1 LLKYHRSGAQ
11 KKVLFRWLVTIT
23 SLYFLLMVSNLLVFV
38 FAPAHQWLLGSICI
52 MTFFFI
58 ISLVLFSNPDLLYG
72 HYLNDEA
79 LKEKAG
85 KKIKQVVL
93 SIEKVTEL

>member
-1 LLKYHRSGAQ
+1 
-11 KKVLFRWLVTIT
+11 
-23 SLYFLLMVSNLLVFV
+23 
-38 FAPAHQWLLGSICI
+38 

-72 HYLNDEA
+72 HYFNPEF

-85 KKIKQVVL
+85 KKSKTAHPAKRKGTGV
-93 SIEKVTEL
+93 KGAF